1 MVAAMDIRDRLL
13 GNVAVVEL
21 NGRLTINDQP
31 GMLHR
36 TVSSLIDRG
45 AQHVLLDLANV
56 PYIDSTR
63 LGELIAA
70 HVSVTRKGGR
80 LGLVAAP
87 ARIVALLAM
96 AGLGDIFERFD
107 TIDNAVSVLE

>member
-1 MVAAMDIRDRLL
+1 MEIRDRLL
-13 GNVAVVEL
+13 GNVAIVEL

-31 GMLHR
+31 GQLHR
-36 TVSSLIDRG
+36 VVSSMIDRG

-70 HVSVTRKGGR
+70 HVSVTRGGGR
-80 LGLVAAP
+80 LGLIGAP
-87 ARIVALLAM
+87 ARIVGLLAM

-107 TIDNAVSVLE
+107 SIDAAVAVLE